1 MIHAGV
7 PETVPTVKF
16 QLYIVFADLLLCRV
30 CRADGRIAR
39 RMFVLGRGKCRFPVA
54 YPLIIHTYRVGN
66 GDHSLFS
73 VNTALLLCGRDG
85 HKFQGGL
92 NVVPVSDL
100 RNVEIGMSCRCRHI
114 KLGSIALIPR
124 KPVVID
130 RGDLV
135 DRAAGKN
142 VVLLFYLRPGMGAM
156 FTACFLKRGHIDGQ
170 CFRIGI
176 HVGIDLNQ
184 QLAQR
189 FINVVRLAQPLE
201 IGSAIGCTGAAADR
215 SHRRIE
221 GVPLFFLC
229 EPIVQVQ
236 FVEVAKA
243 KNRCAIGIL
252 QFFCRFNRRFGAE
265 HLISAVLVLIGQG
278 TGGDEDDQSPVLA
291 GLFVIRCDL
300 CQPFCQLQ
308 PGVHTG
314 GLCVPGHHLICVDD
328 ILGVGNAHKHI
339 LIGRI
344 RKIAVRHPRQRFAVV
359 PFHLAPLG
367 PSLCGVERR
376 GMVFTG
382 IIACI
387 QTLVHGRIQ
396 LFPRILICNIGI
408 RSAGIIEASITRDRH
423 PVFAACR
430 GRRDGIQHLLHG
442 VKNIRP
448 FLSI

>member
-1 MIHAGV
+1 MS
-7 PETVPTVKF
+7 
-16 QLYIVFADLLLCRV
+16 Y
-30 CRADGRIAR
+30 R
-39 RMFVLGRGKCRFPVA
+39 R
-54 YPLIIHTYRVGN
+54 
-66 GDHSLFS
+66 
-73 VNTALLLCGRDG
+73 
-85 HKFQGGL
+85 
-92 NVVPVSDL
+92 
-100 RNVEIGMSCRCRHI
+100 RHI
-114 KLGSIALIPR
+114 KLGSIVRTIPR
-124 KPVVID
+124 KPVVIH

-142 VVLLFYLRPGMGAM
+142 VVLRFYLRPGMGDR
-156 FTACFLKRGHIDGQ
+156 FTARFLKRGHIDGQ
-170 CFRIGI
+170 SFRIGI

-201 IGSAIGCTGAAADR
+201 IGSAIGCIGAAADR

-221 GVPLFFLC
+221 VVPLFLLC
-229 EPIVQVQ
+229 EPIFQVQ

-243 KNRCAIGIL
+243 KNRCAIGFL
-252 QFFCRFNRRFGAE
+252 QIVCRFDRRFGAE
-265 HLISAVLVLIGQG
+265 RLISAALVLIGQG
-278 TGGDEDDQSPVLA
+278 TGGDEDDQIPVLA
-291 GLFVIRCDL
+291 GRFFLLCDL
-300 CQPFCQLQ
+300 CQLFCQLQ

-339 LIGRI
+339 VIGLI
-344 RKIAVRHPRQRFAVV
+344 RKIAVRHLRQRFFVV
-359 PFHLAPLG
+359 FFHLAPLG
-367 PSLCGVERR
+367 PSLCGVEHR

-387 QTLVHGRIQ
+387 QTLVLGRIQ
-396 LFPRILICNIGI
+396 LFPRILICDIGI
-408 RSAGIIEASITRDRH
+408 RSAGIIDASITRNRH
-423 PVFAACR
+423 PVFAVCR